1 MKALN
6 ELIEVLNDF
15 CRSTRD
21 CFDRQEKRIDKLEAE
36 IAALKREP
44 RKSFGQKLKERK

>member
-1 MKALN
+1 MKAMDQ
-6 ELIEVLNDF
+6 LIEVVADF
-15 CRSTRD
+15 CKSTRD
-21 CFDRQEKRIDKLEAE
+21 CLARHENRIDKLEAE